1 MLNEDTTYVTPS
13 DMIAL
18 VLKEFFESDVV
29 DAVLLDYQDETVNQA
44 TLRAIVDECRVWS
57 GD

>member
-18 VLKEFFESDVV
+18 VLKEFFDADVV
-29 DAVLLDYQDETVNQA
+29 DAILLDYQDETVNQA
-44 TLRAIVDECRVWS
+44 TLHAIVSECRVWS